1 MHWTDRMETGWK
13 GRIWFLCDGVT
24 FWAMSLRN
32 PHNWDILIL
41 KRCASYFTDRQSFA
55 RFWEVEIQQRA
66 LLKTW
71 KDPFSSLFVANNKT
85 WLEETSLIVEVEEGT
100 TSELGRQGPAAK
112 RKKRSNAD
120 LKGALVARSC
130 LSWSPQ
136 RFYLTQSLWGSN
148 FGGLCSCCVTDNWI
162 FWVSTLVGLSGTAS
176 SLSSNVITHILPLS
190 FFCIVWRLRTA
201 DKGAS
206 HQLFAL
212 LFVDLSFDP
221 PCLACLLLFYFGCG
235 QNEEEIKDG
244 PQRRRELIR
253 CRKRLRGERRG
264 QSKEICGEWDTKY
277 Y

>member
-1 MHWTDRMETGWK
+1 MKSDSRKHLWLLRLRKRRPVSWAGWDLVPR
-13 GRIWFLCDGVT
+13 GRRDQML
-24 FWAMSLRN
+24 
-32 PHNWDILIL
+32 
-41 KRCASYFTDRQSFA
+41 
-55 RFWEVEIQQRA
+55 
-66 LLKTW
+66 
-71 KDPFSSLFVANNKT
+71 
-85 WLEETSLIVEVEEGT
+85 TSK
-100 TSELGRQGPAAK
+100 ELW
-112 RKKRSNAD
+112 S
-120 LKGALVARSC
+120 ARSC

-162 FWVSTLVGLSGTAS
+162 FWVSTLVGLSGTDS
-176 SLSSNVITHILPLS
+176 CLSSNVITHILPLS

-212 LFVDLSFDP
+212 LFVDSSFDP
-221 PCLACLLLFYFGCG
+221 PCLACLLLFYFGCD
-235 QNEEEIKDG
+235 QNEEEIKDR

-264 QSKEICGEWDTKY
+264 QSKKICGEWVTKY